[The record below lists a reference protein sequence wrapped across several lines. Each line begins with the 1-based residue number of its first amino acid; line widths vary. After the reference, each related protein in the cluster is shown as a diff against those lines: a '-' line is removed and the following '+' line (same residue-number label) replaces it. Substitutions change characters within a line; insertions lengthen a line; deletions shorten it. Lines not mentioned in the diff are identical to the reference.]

1 VTYLKQLVLFG
12 IDPVVVSDVVEEEK
26 QQFNEESDAKRKT
39 A

>member
-12 IDPVVVSDVVEEEK
+12 IGPVVVSDVVEEEK